1 MEKRRGH
8 VRNASN
14 WSTTSAVR
22 KRTTTYNEKRD
33 YHSVLQKFGK
43 ILYLDFKKF
52 VEILDLDLCKIE
64 TDHIIFW
71 KFIFHNFAF
80 SPWLPVWGH
89 SFSGAFLLMVC
100 NFCLENMKYIV
111 LTLLSDSF

>member
-33 YHSVLQKFGK
+33 YHSVLQKFG
-43 ILYLDFKKF
+43 
-52 VEILDLDLCKIE
+52 ESQ
-64 TDHIIFW
+64 IIFQIIIRSC
-71 KFIFHNFAF
+71 KSLVGDLKI
-80 SPWLPVWGH
+80 
-89 SFSGAFLLMVC
+89 
-100 NFCLENMKYIV
+100 
-111 LTLLSDSF
+111 

>member
-33 YHSVLQKFGK
+33 YHSVLQKFGEIDLNHQGGRICFI
-43 ILYLDFKKF
+43 ILL
-52 VEILDLDLCKIE
+52 
-64 TDHIIFW
+64 
-71 KFIFHNFAF
+71 F
-80 SPWLPVWGH
+80 SSWLPVWSH
-89 SFSGAFLLMVC
+89 PFFGAFLFMVC
-100 NFCLENMKYIV
+100 FLW
-111 LTLLSDSF
+111 